1 MTGPFR
7 RGLHC
12 SIQRGLH
19 THLIS
24 NHCSPRQDF
33 VVKTSTETFKKFQN
47 WHKKKVIFVKQ
58 GQIYANLL

>member
-1 MTGPFR
+1 MPGPFSQGLR
-7 RGLHC
+7 R
-12 SIQRGLH
+12 SIQLGAH

-24 NHCSPRQDF
+24 NHCSPKQDF

-58 GQIYANLL
+58 GQMYANLL

>member
-7 RGLHC
+7 HRLKC
-12 SIQRGLH
+12 SIQLPLH

-24 NHCSPRQDF
+24 NHCSLRQDF
-33 VVKTSTETFKKFQN
+33 VVKTGTETFKKFQN

-58 GQIYANLL
+58 EQIYANLL

>member
-1 MTGPFR
+1 MTGPFSH
-7 RGLHC
+7 GLKR
-12 SIQRGLH
+12 SIQPQPH

-24 NHCSPRQDF
+24 NHCSPKQDF

>member
-1 MTGPFR
+1 MTGSFTHC
-7 RGLHC
+7 LKC
-12 SIQRGLH
+12 SIQLLPH

-24 NHCSPRQDF
+24 NHCPPRQDF

-58 GQIYANLL
+58 GEIYANLL